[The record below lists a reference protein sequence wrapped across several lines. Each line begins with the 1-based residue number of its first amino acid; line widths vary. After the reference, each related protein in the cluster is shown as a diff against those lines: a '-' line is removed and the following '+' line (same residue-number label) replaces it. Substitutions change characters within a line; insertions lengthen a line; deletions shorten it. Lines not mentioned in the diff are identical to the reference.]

1 MGITWESLTKLF
13 TWAAKQ
19 GADAPYAD
27 TAGEAVVIDG
37 ALTKEDFERFMA
49 SQSESPR

>member
-1 MGITWESLTKLF
+1 MGEPHQVIP
-13 TWAAKQ
+13 WAAKQ

-27 TAGEAVVIDG
+27 TADEAVVIDG
-37 ALTKEDFERFMA
+37 ALTKEAFMRFMA